1 MELRADHEI
10 YRRRPDIIV
19 VQEDK
24 NLCQIIDFACR
35 YDGRVDTKELKKN
48 RKLPIIPD
56 KIVGTKWNNPV
67 KLDRRRKVWYLLLR
81 VF

>member
-35 YDGRVDTKELKKN
+35 YDGRVDTKELKKIEN
-48 RKLPIIPD
+48 
-56 KIVGTKWNNPV
+56 
-67 KLDRRRKVWYLLLR
+67 YQ
-81 VF
+81 

>member
-1 MELRADHEI
+1 MMEELI
-10 YRRRPDIIV
+10 T
-19 VQEDK
+19 K
-24 NLCQIIDFACR
+24 N
-35 YDGRVDTKELKKN
+35 LKKN

>member
-1 MELRADHEI
+1 MMEELI
-10 YRRRPDIIV
+10 T
-19 VQEDK
+19 K
-24 NLCQIIDFACR
+24 NF
-35 YDGRVDTKELKKN
+35 KKN

-81 VF
+81 VFGLLLVKSKFLKGD